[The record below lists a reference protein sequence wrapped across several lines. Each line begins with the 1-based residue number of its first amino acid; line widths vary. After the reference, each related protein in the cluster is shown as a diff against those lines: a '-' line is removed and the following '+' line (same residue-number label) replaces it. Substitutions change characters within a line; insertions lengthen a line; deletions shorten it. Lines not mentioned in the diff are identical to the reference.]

1 MASELFAVNVLTPAH
16 QALSDHFGGR
26 DDSHG
31 PARFSLGAWDVGCTG
46 LPVLTD
52 AAAVFEC
59 RLVEAVAAST
69 HSILIGE
76 VVALRHE
83 ENAAALVYHDRA
95 YHRLKGSA
103 G

>member
-1 MASELFAVNVLTPAH
+1 M
-16 QALSDHFGGR
+16 
-26 DDSHG
+26 
-31 PARFSLGAWDVGCTG
+31 GCTG
-46 LPVLTD
+46 AAGPPD

-95 YHRLKGSA
+95 YHRLTGSA